1 MSEQTR
7 VVLVGATGLIGRAVM
22 AEAVGRPDVHLVAV
36 ARRETPLPKG
46 ARMELLLS
54 DTEHWPDAI
63 AAGRPHAVVIALGT
77 TIKAVDGD
85 KAVFRAVDHDLVLE
99 CAAAAKA
106 AGARQL
112 IVVSS
117 VGAQFASKSFYLSVK
132 GEVEDKLAKLHFDR
146 LDIIRPGLLRGHRDG
161 PARPAE
167 RLGMIF
173 SPVLDLLM
181 MGSLRKYRSARA
193 SDVAKVI
200 LTLAGSKQRGRQV
213 LEHDDFQR
221 ILRRG
226 ITAIQRS

>member
-22 AEAVGRPDVHLVAV
+22 AEAVGRRDIHLVAV
-36 ARRETPLPKG
+36 ARREVPLPPG

-77 TIKAVDGD
+77 TINAVGGD
-85 KAVFRAVDHDLVLE
+85 KAAFRAVDHDLVLE
-99 CAAAAKA
+99 SAAAAKA

-117 VGAQFASKSFYLSVK
+117 VGAQFSSKNFYLSVK
-132 GEVEDKLAKLHFDR
+132 GEVEDKLAKLRFDR
-146 LDIIRPGLLRGHRDG
+146 LDIIQPGLLRGRREG
-161 PARPAE
+161 AARPAE
-167 RLGMIF
+167 RIGMILG
-173 SPVLDLLM
+173 PLVDPLM
-181 MGSLRKYRSARA
+181 MGSLRKYRSVKDSDLAR
-193 SDVAKVI
+193 VI
-200 LTLAGSKQRGRQV
+200 LALTADTRRGRFVHQ
-213 LEHDDFQR
+213 HDELRR

-226 ITAIQRS
+226 

>member
-22 AEAVGRPDVHLVAV
+22 AEAVGRSDIHLVAV
-36 ARRETPLPKG
+36 ARREVPLPPG
-46 ARMELLLS
+46 ARMEMLLS
-54 DTEHWPDAI
+54 DTDHWPDAI

-77 TIKAVDGD
+77 TIKAVGGD
-85 KAVFRAVDHDLVLE
+85 RQAFRAVDHDLVLE

-117 VGAQFASKSFYLSVK
+117 IGAQFSSKNFYLSVK
-132 GEVEDKLAKLHFDR
+132 GEVEDKLAKLHFER
-146 LDIIRPGLLRGHRDG
+146 LDIIRPGLLRGKRDG
-161 PARPAE
+161 TPRPAE
-167 RLGMIF
+167 KIGMML
-173 SPVLDLLM
+173 SPLIDLLM
-181 MGSLRKYRSARA
+181 QGALRKYRSAKA

-200 LTLAGSKQRGRQV
+200 LKRAGTKQHGRLVYQ
-213 LEHDDFQR
+213 HDEMRR

-226 ITAIQRS
+226 

>member
-22 AEAVGRPDVHLVAV
+22 TEAVGRHDIHLVAV
-36 ARRETPLPKG
+36 ARREVPLPKG
-46 ARMELLLS
+46 ARMEMLLS
-54 DTEHWPDAI
+54 DTGHWPDAI

-77 TIKAVDGD
+77 TIKAVGGD
-85 KAVFRAVDHDLVLE
+85 KAAFRAVDHDLVLE

-117 VGAQFASKSFYLSVK
+117 AGARFSSKNFYLSVK
-132 GEVEDKLAKLHFDR
+132 GEVEDKLAKLHFHR
-146 LDIIRPGLLRGHRDG
+146 LDILRPGLLRGHREG
-161 PARPAE
+161 PLRPAE
-167 RLGMIF
+167 RWGAIF

-181 MGSLRKYRSARA
+181 QGSLRKYRSTRA
-193 SDVAKVI
+193 SALARVI
-200 LTLAGSKQRGRQV
+200 LTLAGNRQRGRHV
-213 LEHDDFQR
+213 LEHDDFRR

-226 ITAIQRS
+226 

>member
-22 AEAVGRPDVHLVAV
+22 AEAVGRPDIHLVAV
-36 ARRETPLPKG
+36 ARREIPLPRR
-46 ARMELLLS
+46 ARMEMLLS

-63 AAGRPHAVVIALGT
+63 AAGRPHTVVIALGT
-77 TIKAVDGD
+77 TIKAVGGD
-85 KAVFRAVDHDLVLE
+85 RQAFRAVDHDLVLE

-117 VGAQFASKSFYLSVK
+117 VGALFSSKNFYLSVK

-146 LDIIRPGLLRGHRDG
+146 LDLIRPGLLRGRREG
-161 PARPAE
+161 APRPAE
-167 RLGMIF
+167 KIGMMLSPLADLFMLGT
-173 SPVLDLLM
+173 
-181 MGSLRKYRSARA
+181 LRRYRSAKD
-193 SDVAKVI
+193 SDIARVI
-200 LTLAGSKQRGRQV
+200 LTLTGAKQRGRYVHQ
-213 LEHDDFQR
+213 HDEMQR

-226 ITAIQRS
+226 

>member
-22 AEAVGRPDVHLVAV
+22 AEAVGRSDIHLVAV
-36 ARRETPLPKG
+36 ARREVPLPPG
-46 ARMELLLS
+46 ARMEMLLS
-54 DTEHWPDAI
+54 DTDHWPDAI

-77 TIKAVDGD
+77 TIKAVGGD
-85 KAVFRAVDHDLVLE
+85 RQAFRAVDHDLVLE

-117 VGAQFASKSFYLSVK
+117 IGAQFSSKNFYLSVK
-132 GEVEDKLAKLHFDR
+132 GEVEDKLAKLHFER
-146 LDIIRPGLLRGHRDG
+146 LDIIRPGLLRGKRDG
-161 PARPAE
+161 TPRLAE
-167 RLGMIF
+167 KIGMML
-173 SPVLDLLM
+173 SPLIDLLM
-181 MGSLRKYRSARA
+181 QGALRKYRSAKA

-200 LTLAGSKQRGRQV
+200 LKLAGTKQHGRLVYQ
-213 LEHDDFQR
+213 HDEMRR

-226 ITAIQRS
+226 

>member
-22 AEAVGRPDVHLVAV
+22 VEAVGRPDIHLVAV
-36 ARRETPLPKG
+36 ARREVPLPPG
-46 ARMELLLS
+46 ARMEMLLS
-54 DTEHWPDAI
+54 DTGHWPDAI
-63 AAGRPHAVVIALGT
+63 AAGRPHTVVIALGT
-77 TIKAVDGD
+77 TIKAVGGNRQ
-85 KAVFRAVDHDLVLE
+85 AFRAVDHDLVLE

-117 VGAQFASKSFYLSVK
+117 VGAQFSSKNFYLSVK

-146 LDIIRPGLLRGHRDG
+146 LDVIRPGLLRGRRDG
-161 PARPAE
+161 SPRPAE
-167 RLGMIF
+167 RIGMII
-173 SPVLDLLM
+173 SPLTDLLM
-181 MGSLRKYRSARA
+181 LGSLRKYRSAKA

-200 LTLAGSKQRGRQV
+200 LKLAGTKQHGRV
-213 LEHDDFQR
+213 VHHHDEMQR

-226 ITAIQRS
+226 

>member
-22 AEAVGRPDVHLVAV
+22 AEAVGRPDIHLVAV
-36 ARRETPLPKG
+36 ARREVPLPKG
-46 ARMELLLS
+46 ARMEMLLS

-63 AAGRPHAVVIALGT
+63 AAGRPHTVVIALGT
-77 TIKAVDGD
+77 TIRAVGGD
-85 KAVFRAVDHDLVLE
+85 RQAFRAVDHDLVLE

-117 VGAQFASKSFYLSVK
+117 VGARFSAKNFYLSVK

-146 LDIIRPGLLRGHRDG
+146 LDIIRPGLLRGKREG
-161 PARPAE
+161 APRPAE
-167 RLGMIF
+167 RIGMIL
-173 SPVLDLLM
+173 SPLADILM
-181 MGSLRKYRSARA
+181 QGSLRRYRSARA
-193 SDVAKVI
+193 SDVARVI
-200 LTLAGSKQRGRQV
+200 LKLAGTKQRGRFVHQ
-213 LEHDDFQR
+213 HDEMRR

-226 ITAIQRS
+226 